1 MPRLD
6 ACIET
11 VMRYPRE
18 LIALTIMVAALI
30 IGYVNSAYASDQQ
43 KSTTTLTPPL
53 NLRLPDSAPPFTYES
68 TVPRQEAESDEPRPS
83 HSAISSRSESDG
95 LLNTAKRAC
104 TQTCKKESVICN
116 RTKSAGA
123 EFQCRFS
130 AKLNP
135 DTSYDKNKSGTN
147 SSSKIEQETIDQ
159 QKCLDSKKYIPTGCE
174 EKLSMCY
181 EKCQTF
187 R

>member
-6 ACIET
+6 ACVET

-30 IGYVNSAYASDQQ
+30 VGCVNSAYASDQQ

-53 NLRLPDSAPPFTYES
+53 NLRLPDNAPPFTYEP
-68 TVPRQEAESDEPRPS
+68 TDPRQENGSDEPRAS
-83 HSAISSRSESDG
+83 HSAIPSSSESDV

-116 RTKSAGA
+116 RWESEKA

-130 AKLNP
+130 AQLSPHANRDEKKNGKNP
-135 DTSYDKNKSGTN
+135 
-147 SSSKIEQETIDQ
+147 SSKNEHEAISQ
-159 QKCLDSKKYIPTGCE
+159 QQCQNERKNRWTDCKE
-174 EKLSMCY
+174 RLSECY
-181 EKCQTF
+181 RKCQTF

>member
-1 MPRLD
+1 MD

-11 VMRYPRE
+11 VMRYLRE

-30 IGYVNSAYASDQQ
+30 VGYVNSAYASDQQ
-43 KSTTTLTPPL
+43 KSTTTLTSPL
-53 NLRLPDSAPPFTYES
+53 NLRLPDSTPPFTHES
-68 TVPRQEAESDEPRPS
+68 TVPRQEGGSDEPRPS
-83 HSAISSRSESDG
+83 HSAIPSSSESDG

-116 RTKSAGA
+116 RMNSAGA

-130 AKLNP
+130 AELSP
-135 DTSYDKNKSGTN
+135 SASRDKKKSGKN
-147 SSSKIEQETIDQ
+147 SSSKNEQDAISRQ
-159 QKCLDSKKYIPTGCE
+159 QCQNEKKNLSTGCE
-174 EKLSMCY
+174 RRLSACY
-181 EKCQTF
+181 ETCQTF